1 MLSLSHYL
9 ILGAIL
15 FAISIVGI
23 FFESKEFDC
32 SFDGN

>member
-15 FAISIVGI
+15 FCYQRRWY
-23 FFESKEFDC
+23 FPESKEFDR